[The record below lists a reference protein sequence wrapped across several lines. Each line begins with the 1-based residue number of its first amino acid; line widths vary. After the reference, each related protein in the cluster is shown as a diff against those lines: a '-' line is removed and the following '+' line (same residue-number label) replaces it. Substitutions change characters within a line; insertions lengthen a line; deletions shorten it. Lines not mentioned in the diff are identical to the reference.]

1 MQTVGIMSAIEPYI
15 GHAIF
20 AAIAFLF
27 KNSITEKLTMIGQKV
42 DVLVENFAAAAV
54 ENRHNS
60 EEIKTLRM
68 RQHEMANE
76 QAKIQAI
83 LEKCK
88 NCKNHTNQ

>member
-1 MQTVGIMSAIEPYI
+1 MSVIEPYI
-15 GHAIF
+15 GHMI
-20 AAIAFLF
+20 IAVIAYLF
-27 KNSITEKLTMIGQKV
+27 KAAITEKLTMIGKKV

-60 EEIKTLRM
+60 EEIKILRL

-83 LEKCK
+83 IEKCK
-88 NCKNHTNQ
+88 NCTKQ